1 MQSTTTRKKETMRTI
16 ATQKLVRI
24 AALLAPAAALA
35 ASAGNM
41 HWSDETLKQQ
51 IQPLDSPLAR
61 LSQL

>member
-1 MQSTTTRKKETMRTI
+1 MKSTTRKEETMKTTL
-16 ATQKLVRI
+16 AQKLVRI
-24 AALLAPAAALA
+24 AALVAPAATLA
-35 ASAGNM
+35 ANAGSM